1 MRTLSAELL
10 TLIVVF
16 QPLFTKPT
24 WEHAKVLLL
33 GVLLARGK
41 RTVTACLRVVGLGDE
56 EHFQNYHRVLNRAK
70 WSGLD
75 AARILLGLIVMIFAS
90 APQEIIVLAGDDT
103 IERRNGK
110 MIKQLG
116 CYRDPV
122 RSSKKHTIKCFGL
135 KWVALAVIV
144 KLPWAARPWAL
155 PFFTVL
161 CPAHPEGQEQKVSRY
176 RLRRRA
182 HKGKKRKSCAKTKTV
197 VKTKFV
203 ATGKTPRRH
212 KTAVDIL
219 VAMLRLAHRWMPQRA
234 KVLVVDGGYAA
245 IKLALT
251 CVLLKNT
258 ALVMRFHWDATLHH
272 PPRAKAEG
280 QRGPQAAKGDRQRS
294 PQEWARRKDT
304 AWEEHEIDWYGGEKK
319 KMLIFTRTALWYRVG
334 YPPVAIRY
342 VITRDPAGELRDEV
356 FACTD
361 TNASVQQIITW
372 FVMRWGLEVTFE
384 EAREHLG
391 METQRQWSDLAI
403 ARTTPILLG
412 LFSLV
417 TIFASKLKGDANIP
431 VITTAWYQK
440 REATFSDCLALV
452 RKHLWSSSFHAK
464 SALKADSVSL
474 PKQEW
479 EYLISCLSAVA

>member
-1 MRTLSAELL
+1 LG
-10 TLIVVF
+10 LIVVF
-16 QPLFTKPT
+16 QPLFTKPS
-24 WEHAKVLLL
+24 WENAKVLLL
-33 GVLLARGK
+33 GVLIARGK

-70 WSGLD
+70 WSAPD
-75 AARILLGLIVMIFAS
+75 AARILLGLIILIFA
-90 APQEIIVLAGDDT
+90 AGLQKIIVLAGDDT
-103 IERRNGK
+103 IERRRGK
-110 MIKQLG
+110 KIKQLG

-122 RSSKKHTIKCFGL
+122 RSSQKHIIKCFGL
-135 KWVALAVIV
+135 KWVSLAVMI

-161 CPAHPEGQEQKVSRY
+161 CPAQLEGQPLKVCRY
-176 RLRRRA
+176 RIRRRA
-182 HKGKKRKSCAKTKTV
+182 RKSKMRKSRAKTI
-197 VKTKFV
+197 VKKKFV

-219 VAMLRLAHRWMPQRA
+219 MTMIRLTHRWMPERA

-245 IKLALT
+245 IKLALS
-251 CVLLKNT
+251 CALLKNT
-258 ALVMRFHWDATLHH
+258 ALVMRFHWDAALYH
-272 PPRAKAEG
+272 PPIEKPKDR
-280 QRGPQAAKGDRQRS
+280 RGPQALKGARQRS

-304 AWEEHEIDWYGGEKK
+304 KWEEKDIDWYGGEKK
-319 KMLIFTRTALWYRVG
+319 KMLIYTRTALWYRMG
-334 YPPVAIRY
+334 YPPVTIKY
-342 VITRDPAGELRDEV
+342 VITRDPEGELRDEV

-361 TNASVQQIITW
+361 TNVSAEQIINW

-384 EAREHLG
+384 EARERLG

-417 TIFASKLKGDANIP
+417 AIFAGKLQGDGKIP
-431 VITTAWYQK
+431 VLTTAWYQK
-440 REATFSDCLALV
+440 TEATFSDCLALV
-452 RKHLWSSSFHAK
+452 RKHLWNSSFHAK
-464 SALKADSVSL
+464 SAGKADFVSL

-479 EYLISCLSAVA
+479 EYLISCLSAAA

>member
-10 TLIVVF
+10 SLIVVF

-24 WEHAKVLLL
+24 WENAKVLLL
-33 GVLLARGK
+33 GALLACGK

-70 WSGLD
+70 WSALD
-75 AARILLGLIVMIFAS
+75 GARILLGLIILVFAF
-90 APQEIIVLAGDDT
+90 AAQEVIILAADDT
-103 IERRNGK
+103 IERRRGK
-110 MIKQLG
+110 KIKQLG

-122 RSSKKHTIKCFGL
+122 RSSQKHIIKCFGL
-135 KWVALAVIV
+135 KWVSLAVMV

-161 CPAHPEGQEQKVSRY
+161 CPAQLEEQPLKVCRY
-176 RLRRRA
+176 RIRRRA
-182 HKGKKRKSCAKTKTV
+182 RKGKMRKSRAKTI
-197 VKTKFV
+197 VKKKFV
-203 ATGKTPRRH
+203 AGGKTPRQH

-219 VAMLRLAHRWMPQRA
+219 MTMIRLAHRWMPERA

-251 CVLLKNT
+251 CALLRNT
-258 ALVMRFHWDATLHH
+258 ALVMRFHWDAALHH
-272 PPRAKAEG
+272 PPTEKPQGR
-280 QRGPQAAKGDRQRS
+280 RGPQALKGARQRS

-304 AWEEHEIDWYGGEKK
+304 KWEETDIDWYGGKK
-319 KMLIFTRTALWYRVG
+319 KRMLIFTRTALWYRPG
-334 YPPVAIRY
+334 YPPVAVRY
-342 VITRDPAGELRDEV
+342 VITRDPEGELRDEV

-361 TNASVQQIITW
+361 TNASPEQIISW

-417 TIFASKLKGDANIP
+417 TIFASKLQGDGNIP
-431 VITTAWYQK
+431 VLTTAWYQK
-440 REATFSDCLALV
+440 TEATFSDCLALV
-452 RKHLWSSSFHAK
+452 RKHLWNSGLHVK
-464 SALKADSVSL
+464 SARKADFVSL

-479 EYLISCLSAVA
+479 EYLISCLSAAA